1 MNNKNKVLNIFSLFS
16 NILILCL
23 FIIGICYFSYCIL
36 GLDYSSIDEEA
47 NEFYLSALIGFTK
60 AMYFLGIIICS
71 IFSIIFIIG
80 LILHIK
86 KKPMIYLIVIGG
98 IFANISIIPLMSS
111 IKNPS
116 GASIIISVFIL
127 LLGIT
132 NLIIQIWR
140 KKIG

>member
-1 MNNKNKVLNIFSLFS
+1 MN
-16 NILILCL
+16 
-23 FIIGICYFSYCIL
+23 
-36 GLDYSSIDEEA
+36 
-47 NEFYLSALIGFTK
+47 
-60 AMYFLGIIICS
+60 FLGIIICS

-98 IFANISIIPLMSS
+98 IFTNISIIPLMIS

-116 GASIIISVFIL
+116 VVSIIISVFIL

-140 KKIG
+140 KRIG